1 MNILV
6 NILWITVIWFFVWG
20 ILYFLSQMAAE
31 VEYHYT
37 LWDEKKRKYK
47 IVVDILAILSYVIQL
62 IDYLFFISGNK
73 LF

>member
-6 NILWITVIWFFVWG
+6 NILWITGIWFFIWG
-20 ILYFLSQMAAE
+20 ILYLISQMAVE
-31 VEYHYT
+31 VVYHFT
-37 LWDEKKRKYK
+37 LWVEKKRKYIK
-47 IVVDILAILSYVIQL
+47 IVTILAILSYVIQL